1 MSTHDPR
8 GRGRV
13 LATTSLLH
21 VNAIVAATLLLVVPA
36 ELAHAQAAALTE
48 RAAVQMALARP
59 AYRVA
64 EASRVAI
71 GESALAQAGLPP
83 NLHLSF
89 GHERVNAAGGQAT
102 ESTLQLSQEFDV
114 SGRRTL
120 RRQAAEH
127 RLDAIQAE
135 GEAARRRLVAEVRN
149 AFADALHRDQGR
161 RALRAWGERIDAAN
175 RIVRELAKAGEAS
188 GYERRRLERERQSAQ
203 ARAARAEA
211 DYLRAREALFGVLG
225 QPQARRIDPAGDLLP
240 DEGPS
245 LIIAQASL
253 RRRPDL
259 QALLAQAEAFD
270 RERRAAERAWI
281 PDVTLGAGPKRIEE
295 AGRTDHGLTV
305 SVSIPLP
312 IFNRGQP
319 AQKRATA
326 EAALTRADHALRLER
341 WEAEL
346 RGVWAQANELRR
358 AAIAFRKEAISVSR
372 DLARIAEAA
381 YRGGESTLLEL
392 LDAYRS
398 ELEAETTTLELEL
411 AARLA
416 RIELDLLS
424 GALVYE

>member
-1 MSTHDPR
+1 MSIHDPR

-13 LATTSLLH
+13 GAAASLLL
-21 VNAIVAATLLLVVPA
+21 NAVAAAALLFVVPY
-36 ELAHAQAAALTE
+36 AHAQAPALTE
-48 RAAVQMALARP
+48 RAAVRMALTRP
-59 AYRVA
+59 AYRAA
-64 EASRVAI
+64 EASRIAI
-71 GESALAQAGLPP
+71 GESALAQVSLPP
-83 NLHLSF
+83 NPHLSL
-89 GHERVNAAGGQAT
+89 GHERVNATGGRAT

-135 GEAARRRLVAEVRN
+135 GDAARRRLVAEVRT
-149 AFADALHRDQGR
+149 AFADALYRDQTR
-161 RALRAWGERIDAAN
+161 HALRAWGERIDAAN

-188 GYERRRLERERQSAQ
+188 GYERRRLERERQAAQ
-203 ARAARAEA
+203 ARTARAEA
-211 DYLRAREALFGVLG
+211 DYLRAREVLLGVLG
-225 QPQARRIDPAGDLLP
+225 QQQTRTPDPAGDLVP
-240 DEGPS
+240 DEAPS
-245 LIIAQASL
+245 LTIAQANL

-295 AGRTDHGLTV
+295 SGRTDHGLAV
-305 SVSIPLP
+305 SLSIPLP
-312 IFNRGQP
+312 IFDRGQP

-326 EAALTRADHALRLER
+326 EATLTRADHALRLER

-346 RGVWAQANELRR
+346 RGVWAQAGELRR
-358 AAIAFRKEAISVSR
+358 AAIAFRKEAITGSR

-392 LDAYRS
+392 LDGYRS
-398 ELEAETTTLELEL
+398 ELDAETTTLDLEL

-424 GALVYE
+424 GAPVYE